1 MLSAAKEG
9 KEAVFV
15 SFPPHKHL
23 LFIYIYIYITNATDI
38 RHVFKNFFFTLF
50 IYLHFIRL
58 GAF

>member
-23 LFIYIYIYITNATDI
+23 LFIYIYTTNATDI
-38 RHVFKNFFFTLF
+38 RHVFNFFLTSF
-50 IYLHFIRL
+50 IYILL
-58 GAF
+58 D

>member
-23 LFIYIYIYITNATDI
+23 LFIYIYITNATDI
-38 RHVFKNFFFTLF
+38 RHVFNFFLLYLF

>member
-23 LFIYIYIYITNATDI
+23 LFIYITNATDI
-38 RHVFKNFFFTLF
+38 RHVFNFFLNFIYLF
-50 IYLHFIRL
+50 IYILFD
-58 GAF
+58 